1 MSATATDAAL
11 HFLFEAKP
19 LWTGQIGSGGVADGT
34 TQTIPLQSAS
44 NLDSGDVYVV
54 RLNRVDSNGTK
65 TTSPA
70 TNTEVLYGKLSG
82 TNLID
87 SVRGAEGTAQ
97 AWAAGTVV
105 EVLFTSTHW
114 NKMIEFL
121 GVEHSATGVHDATKV
136 AMLAGSQTF
145 TGAKTF
151 STAPLLTFGTE
162 AAGDTFYGAADG
174 TLTRLA
180 KGTDGQVLTLASG
193 APSWA
198 AAAGG
203 GASYW
208 TDVPGTP
215 TRVSDTQF
223 TITDTSNANLYD
235 LLFKKGVVLKWL
247 ESTTFQTAMVISSS
261 YSANAVTINIVGDS
275 LTAGFTA
282 MKYCIVKAQKE
293 TFIIAGTLAAA
304 TDITKTWYP
313 PSGVYLLSVD
323 AFVKTAGTTN
333 ATIFDLNVSGT
344 TKFTAKPQIASA
356 ATSGLNFVADTPSTE
371 VAAAAPVTVDVD
383 SVSTTAPIEAYIDL
397 FYVPSDWRYR

>member
-1 MSATATDAAL
+1 MPATEVT

-34 TQTIPLQSAS
+34 VQTIPLQSAS

-54 RLNRVDSNGTK
+54 RINRVDSNGTK

-82 TNLID
+82 TNLIE

-97 AWAAGTVV
+97 AWGAGIVV
-105 EVLFTSTHW
+105 EILFTATHW

-121 GVEHSATGVHDATKV
+121 EVEHNAAGTHKESALDSMIA
-136 AMLAGSQTF
+136 
-145 TGAKTF
+145 
-151 STAPLLTFGTE
+151 GTE
-162 AAGDTFYGAADG
+162 AQGDIIYHNG
-174 TLTRLA
+174 TIWTRLA
-180 KGTDGQVLTLASG
+180 KGTDGQVLTLASSS
-193 APSWA
+193 PSWSSA
-198 AAAGG
+198 SG

-235 LLFKKGVVLKWL
+235 LLFKKGVILKWL
-247 ESTTFQTAMVISSS
+247 ETATFQTAMVISSS

-282 MKYCIVKAQKE
+282 MKYCIQKALTE
-293 TFIIAGTLAAA
+293 NFIVAGTLGAQ
-304 TDITKTWYP
+304 TDCSKSFYA
-313 PSGVYLLSVD
+313 PSDLYVLSCD
-323 AFVKTAGTTN
+323 ARVKTAGTTN
-333 ATIFDLNVSGT
+333 ATEFDVNDDGTSIFGGTSASIASTATSDIDNVS
-344 TKFTAKPQIASA
+344 A
-356 ATSGLNFVADTPSTE
+356 APSTA
-371 VAAAAPVTVDVD
+371 VAANSIVTVDVN
-383 SVSTTAPIEAYIDL
+383 SVSTTAPIDGYITV
-397 FYVPSDWRYR
+397 FYYPTDWRYR